1 MFGFFGLIHHW
12 VDLSLLAQVAQLRP
26 QYSFVLLGDCKVDA
40 SRVRSLPNVFFLGR
54 RPYNELPAYCAA
66 FDAGLML
73 FTRSEMTRHVNPIKM
88 LEYLAAGL
96 PVVSTPLPEARHYE
110 GSILIRDTAHRFAA
124 ACDEVLRANH
134 PKRRESISRL
144 VANETWLTRVERL
157 SEIVSRHA
165 RPTGCTSDAARVY
178 RHGDAALASSS

>member
-1 MFGFFGLIHHW
+1 
-12 VDLSLLAQVAQLRP
+12 
-26 QYSFVLLGDCKVDA
+26 
-40 SRVRSLPNVFFLGR
+40 
-54 RPYNELPAYCAA
+54 
-66 FDAGLML
+66 ML

-110 GSILIRDTAHRFAA
+110 GSIFIRDTAHRFAA
-124 ACDEVLRANH
+124 ACDEVLRTNH

-178 RHGDAALASSS
+178 RQGDAALASSS